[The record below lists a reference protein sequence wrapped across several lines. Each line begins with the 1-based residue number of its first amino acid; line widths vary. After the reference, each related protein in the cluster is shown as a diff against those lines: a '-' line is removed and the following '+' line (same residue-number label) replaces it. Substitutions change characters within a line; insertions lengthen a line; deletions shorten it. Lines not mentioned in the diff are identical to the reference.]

1 MEYYNFLTTPSGRYC
16 EVRDI
21 TNEEYLVM
29 VKFIESENYKG
40 FFQCLDE
47 FAKKNINDFDSFN
60 IIDKCYIYIA
70 ICMYSIRGTITVNNK
85 QLGEQQISL
94 SLILNNIENSYSEK
108 TFTYEIKKGAVLTFG
123 YPSKF
128 IMEDNLPVIDWFSGF
143 KKFNDI
149 EVTDEMREKLKNTL
163 KTKDLM
169 GIEQVAREAFGVE
182 CDLFSGV
189 PMNKMLLTLCSESL
203 ILNALFF
210 YKYPLQGI
218 YAEMY
223 SCCKHLKM
231 SFNDFMK
238 RSHVETDIFLSF
250 AKKENEEYAKKDSSG
265 MGRMA
270 NMIADQ

>member
-1 MEYYNFLTTPSGRYC
+1 
-16 EVRDI
+16 
-21 TNEEYLVM
+21 
-29 VKFIESENYKG
+29 
-40 FFQCLDE
+40 
-47 FAKKNINDFDSFN
+47 
-60 IIDKCYIYIA
+60 
-70 ICMYSIRGTITVNNK
+70 
-85 QLGEQQISL
+85 
-94 SLILNNIENSYSEK
+94 
-108 TFTYEIKKGAVLTFG
+108 
-123 YPSKF
+123 
-128 IMEDNLPVIDWFSGF
+128 
-143 KKFNDI
+143 
-149 EVTDEMREKLKNTL
+149 
-163 KTKDLM
+163 
-169 GIEQVAREAFGVE
+169 
-182 CDLFSGV
+182 
-189 PMNKMLLTLCSESL
+189 MLLTLCSESL